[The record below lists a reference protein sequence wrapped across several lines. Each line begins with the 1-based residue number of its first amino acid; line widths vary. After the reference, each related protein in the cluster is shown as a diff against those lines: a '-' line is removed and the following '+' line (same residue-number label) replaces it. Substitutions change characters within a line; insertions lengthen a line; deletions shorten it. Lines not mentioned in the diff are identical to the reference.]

1 LDTTT
6 SIFLNISVVIQI
18 IVFAALIYLVVMLTK
33 IIKGLTDKVEFLQK
47 DFDNFKTKI
56 DPAIDE
62 TLILLKKVNKVA
74 DKIDENIVTIK
85 SAVDKV
91 KDTSSEIMDF
101 ALIVKRK
108 VEPPIIDSL
117 IAFNAFAVGVKVFV
131 EKLRSRQE
139 HLESVEKNLLFDEHL
154 ENNSDSTFDIDSEFN
169 DINKE
174 LNEVRK
180 KLEEMKK
187 V

>member
-1 LDTTT
+1 LDATT
-6 SIFLNISVVIQI
+6 SIFLNISIVIQI
-18 IVFAALIYLVVMLTK
+18 VVFISLIYLVVTLTK
-33 IIKGLTDKVEFLQK
+33 IIKGLTEKVENLQK
-47 DFDNFKTKI
+47 DFDGFKTKV
-56 DPAIDE
+56 DPAVE
-62 TLILLKKVNKVA
+62 EALVLLKKVNKVA
-74 DKIDENIVTIK
+74 DKIDDNIVTIK

-101 ALIVKRK
+101 ALNVKRR
-108 VEPPIIDSL
+108 VEPSIIDSVNS
-117 IAFNAFAVGVKVFV
+117 FNAFSKGVRVFFDRLKLKRDLA
-131 EKLRSRQE
+131 EKPE
-139 HLESVEKNLLFDEHL
+139 ENFLFDEHI
-154 ENNSDSTFDIDSEFN
+154 ENNNDNTIDFESEFT

>member
-6 SIFLNISVVIQI
+6 SIFLNISIVIQI
-18 IVFAALIYLVVMLTK
+18 IVFVALIFLVVSLTK
-33 IIKGLTDKVEFLQK
+33 IVKGLTNKVDSLQN
-47 DFDNFKTKI
+47 DFEKFKTKV

-62 TLILLKKVNKVA
+62 TLVLLKKVNKVA
-74 DKIDENIVTIK
+74 DKIDDNIETIK

-101 ALIVKRK
+101 ALTVKRK
-108 VEPPIIDSL
+108 AEPSILNYVS
-117 IAFNAFAVGVKVFV
+117 AFNAFTKGTQVFFNRLKGNPDRI
-131 EKLRSRQE
+131 EAHDE
-139 HLESVEKNLLFDEHL
+139 NFLFDEHL
-154 ENNSDSTFDIDSEFN
+154 ENNSDTTIDFESEFK

>member
-1 LDTTT
+1 M
-6 SIFLNISVVIQI
+6 I
-18 IVFAALIYLVVMLTK
+18 K
-33 IIKGLTDKVEFLQK
+33 IIKSLTIKIDSLTS
-47 DFDNFKTKI
+47 DFNNFKTKV

-62 TLILLKKVNKVA
+62 ALVLLKKVNKVV
-74 DKIDENIVTIK
+74 DKIDDNILTIR

-101 ALIVKRK
+101 ALNVKRK
-108 VEPPIIDSL
+108 VEPSVMNYVS
-117 IAFNAFAVGVKVFV
+117 AFNAFSKGTQVFFNRL
-131 EKLRSRQE
+131 KSNPDRI
-139 HLESVEKNLLFDEHL
+139 ESHEENFLFDEHL
-154 ENNSDSTFDIDSEFN
+154 ENNNDNTIDFESEFK

>member
-1 LDTTT
+1 MDTTT
-6 SIFLNISVVIQI
+6 SIFLNISIIIQI
-18 IVFAALIYLVVMLTK
+18 IVFVALIYLVVSLTK
-33 IIKGLTDKVEFLQK
+33 IIKGLTSKVDSLQS
-47 DFDNFKTKI
+47 DFDNFKTKV

-74 DKIDENIVTIK
+74 DKIDDNILTIR

-101 ALIVKRK
+101 ALTVKRR
-108 VEPPIIDSL
+108 VEPSVMNYVS
-117 IAFNAFAVGVKVFV
+117 AFNAFSKGAQVFFNRLKSNP
-131 EKLRSRQE
+131 ERIEAREQ
-139 HLESVEKNLLFDEHL
+139 NYLFDEHL
-154 ENNSDSTFDIDSEFN
+154 ENNNDNTIDFESEFN